1 MRELNIGH
9 VLIRKRREKG
19 LTQEELAAYLGVTK
33 ASVSKWETGQSY
45 PDILLLPELA
55 TYFDIS
61 VDELLGYS
69 PQLCSKDIRKYYK
82 QFSEYMNKNRYE
94 EIKPVIDNALRKYYS
109 CYPFLA
115 AMSQWLLNYGLM
127 SDQDIRKDFFKN
139 SIELADRVINN
150 SDDTFLIRTAE
161 GIKAYIN
168 LVTGEPQKV
177 FDLLGEEVKPFTDA
191 SQIALMIQ
199 AYQLMG
205 N

>member
-1 MRELNIGH
+1 
-9 VLIRKRREKG
+9 VKARRHQRILDIVRSQTIK
-19 LTQEELAAYLGVTK
+19 TQEELAAYLGVTK

-115 AMSQWLLNYGLM
+115 AMSQWFLNYGLM